1 MEIPGKAVGMYKA
14 EPSNR
19 GGMNWLPILS
29 AKGSVTA
36 RKIKLSNSVV
46 LRNRRQSR
54 RTGKYRACVTRDSGF
69 RDSGRRRPR
78 IKRTIS
84 TGTSVMASKDEKPTA
99 NVFVQASGLDILPS
113 CASSKKTGRN
123 DTTMISSE
131 KKIAGPTC
139 FAESSKIL
147 RLSGSDT
154 DRSACCSESCR

>member
-29 AKGSVTA
+29 AKGSVTSK
-36 RKIKLSNSVV
+36 KIRLSSNVV

-54 RTGKYRACVTRDSGF
+54 RTGRYRACVTRDSGF

-78 IKRTIS
+78 IKRTIN
-84 TGTSVMASKDEKPTA
+84 TGTRVMASKDEKPTA
-99 NVFVQASGLDILPS
+99 NVFVHASGRNIRPS

-123 DTTMISSE
+123 ETTMIKSE
-131 KKIAGPTC
+131 KKMAGPTC
-139 FAESSKIL
+139 LAESSNIL

-154 DRSACCSESCR
+154 DLSA